1 MFITLPQGSDCNFI
15 FYSSCYCTDPEVYNR
30 EMRHYSTVCHC
41 NLLFFNILDVTKTR
55 RGEQSRENRKR
66 KNGNKTSYSS
76 PISNFIKF
84 SVFFPCFIL
93 CFRGL
98 SLSRVYGNIPQ
109 SGICYILRCHLY
121 LKGNKNSIE
130 KDQDQDHVEMI
141 TMAVQN
147 DQEWKAPKRR
157 GMGSFVSGNTPRA
170 HRSYSFGDQYTDQE
184 ELLTPDKQNMEQL
197 ESKLTRMEDLLLK
210 ILVSLQDKDIVTMRN
225 KPSSASTSY
234 V

>member
-1 MFITLPQGSDCNFI
+1 MLLKQGGGNNHGKTEKEKMGTKPHTLALSVT
-15 FYSSCYCTDPEVYNR
+15 SSN
-30 EMRHYSTVCHC
+30 S
-41 NLLFFNILDVTKTR
+41 LF
-55 RGEQSRENRKR
+55 
-66 KNGNKTSYSS
+66 SS
-76 PISNFIKF
+76 LF
-84 SVFFPCFIL
+84 FIL

-121 LKGNKNSIE
+121 LKGTKNSME

-184 ELLTPDKQNMEQL
+184 ELFTPDKQNMEQL

>member
-1 MFITLPQGSDCNFI
+1 M
-15 FYSSCYCTDPEVYNR
+15 
-30 EMRHYSTVCHC
+30 
-41 NLLFFNILDVTKTR
+41 K
-55 RGEQSRENRKR
+55 
-66 KNGNKTSYSS
+66 
-76 PISNFIKF
+76 
-84 SVFFPCFIL
+84 
-93 CFRGL
+93 
-98 SLSRVYGNIPQ
+98 
-109 SGICYILRCHLY
+109 
-121 LKGNKNSIE
+121 

-184 ELLTPDKQNMEQL
+184 ELFTPDKQNMEQL

-210 ILVSLQDKDIVTMRN
+210 ILVSLQDKDNVTMRD
-225 KPSSASTSY
+225 KPSGASTSY